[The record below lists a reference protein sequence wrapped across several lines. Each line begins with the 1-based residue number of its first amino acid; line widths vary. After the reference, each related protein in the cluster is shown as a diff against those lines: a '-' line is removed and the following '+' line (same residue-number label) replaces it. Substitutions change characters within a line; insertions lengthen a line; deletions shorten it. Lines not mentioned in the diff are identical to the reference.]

1 MRAKSLFFLVLMTIL
16 SVGVLAGGDYEKQRQ
31 RMIEDINDTVSY
43 TSGYIDKD
51 KLDDAV
57 MQAMG
62 RVPRHLFVP
71 EDMRGHAYVNSALP
85 ISHNQTISQ
94 PYIVALMTDLA
105 AVDKDSVVLEI
116 GTGSGYQAAVLAE
129 LAGEVYSIEIIQALG
144 EEAAETL
151 EELGYRNIHL
161 RIGDGYHG
169 WPEAAP
175 FDAILVTAATPAAPP
190 ALIKQLKT
198 GGRLVIPL
206 GRQNEVQNLTVIE
219 KQADGS
225 TVKTAILPVGFVPL
239 TGENRGQKI
248 RNPD

>member
-1 MRAKSLFFLVLMTIL
+1 MQANNLFTLVLMAIFST
-16 SVGVLAGGDYEKQRQ
+16 GVLADGDYEKQRQ

-43 TSGYIDKD
+43 TSEYIGKD

-62 RVPRHLFVP
+62 HVPRHLFMP
-71 EDMRGHAYVNSALP
+71 EEIRGHAYVNSAMP
-85 ISHNQTISQ
+85 IGHNQTISQ

-129 LAGEVYSIEIIQALG
+129 LAKEVYSIEIVRPLG
-144 EEAAETL
+144 ERAAETL

-161 RIGDGYHG
+161 RIGDGYQG

-175 FDAILVTAATPAAPP
+175 FDAILVTAATPTAPP
-190 ALIKQLKT
+190 ALIEQLKT

-206 GRQNEVQNLTVIE
+206 GKQGEVQNLTVIE

-225 TVKTAILPVGFVPL
+225 TVKRAILPVGFVPL
-239 TGENRGQKI
+239 TGENR
-248 RNPD
+248 